1 MTVDAPPNTKDLY
14 LDLLIRCISNTIYQ
28 DANTMEGVAAE
39 YDPALRENGQDWPRS
54 AHSMMGLKRLRN
66 LRELTEAAL
75 REGIA
80 GDFIETGVWRGGGC
94 ILMRGV
100 LAAHGVA
107 DRTVYVADSFR
118 GLPEAQ
124 ADRYPADAGSTFH
137 TFEQLAVPRA
147 AVEDAFRAYGLL
159 DGQVAF
165 VEGWFED
172 TLPKLPAPR
181 LALLRLDGDLYS
193 STIQAL
199 DALYPRLSPGGYA
212 IVDDYGA
219 VPACRRAVDDYRA
232 RFGIADPIQQID
244 WTGIWWRK
252 GEAAKSSASESPVE
266 APDRP
271 RSSDQKPHPQ
281 HQKTERPGTP
291 ALPVDFDARTYLFL
305 NPDVAAAGVDPAEHY
320 LRFGV
325 NEGRRYRYDLTKPDS
340 I

>member
-1 MTVDAPPNTKDLY
+1 MAVDPIPNTKDLY

-28 DANTMEGVAAE
+28 DGNAMEGLASE

-54 AHSMMGLKRLRN
+54 AHSMMGLKRLQN
-66 LRELTEAAL
+66 LRELAEAAL
-75 REGIA
+75 REGVA

-100 LAAHGVA
+100 LAAYGVTN
-107 DRTVYVADSFR
+107 RTVYVADSFR

-137 TFEQLAVPRA
+137 TFEQLAVSRA
-147 AVEDAFRAYGLL
+147 AVEDAFRAYGQL
-159 DGQVAF
+159 DRQVAF

-199 DALYPRLSPGGYA
+199 DALYPRLSPGGYV

-219 VPACRRAVDDYRA
+219 VPACRDAVKDYRA
-232 RFGIADPIQQID
+232 RFGIDEPIRQID

-252 GEAAKSSASESPVE
+252 GEATESSASQSSIGSSS
-266 APDRP
+266 RP
-271 RSSDQKPHPQ
+271 RSSDP
-281 HQKTERPGTP
+281 KTHDVLQQAGRRDAP
-291 ALPVDFDARTYLFL
+291 ALPVDFKAQTYLFL
-305 NPDVAAAGVDPAEHY
+305 NPDVAAAGVDPAAHY
-320 LRFGV
+320 LEFGV
-325 NEGRRYRYDLTKPDS
+325 NEGRRYRYGLTEPDPG
-340 I
+340 